1 MIGFFAF
8 PSRYVCVEFWR
19 KPTGS
24 PKLTLDKVTL
34 AVFMTSKTVMPG
46 DPALSAKLERAIEGD
61 VLFSPF
67 DRGRY
72 STDASIYQIEP
83 IGVVCPKSDADIE
96 AALTL
101 AKEAGISVL
110 ARGGGTSQA
119 GQTVGRSLVLDC
131 SRYLNKI
138 SEPDTESVWVEPGVV
153 LDQLNRRLKPHGLFY
168 PVDISTGS
176 RATLGGMAGNNA
188 CGARSIR
195 YGIMV
200 DNVLAIDALLADGTD
215 AVFGDLPGSLADAD
229 GNPRTQELV
238 QAVRKIAAENQPAI
252 ADGYPKLQ
260 RRVGGYNLDRVDPAG
275 HNMASLL
282 VGSEGT
288 LALFKR
294 LKLKLSKLPAHRV
307 LGVCHFPSFHQAMAA
322 TKDLV
327 TLDPSAVELVDRSI
341 IELGRAIPA
350 YRPLIDRFIR
360 GEPDAVLLVEFS
372 GDEEGPLLDDLKR
385 LDQMMADLGF
395 PGSVLT
401 AIEPERQAQIWDVRK
416 AGLNIVMSMKGDG
429 KPVSFIEDCAVPLE
443 HLADYTSALTDCF
456 TRHGTTATWYAHAS
470 VGTLHVRPILNLK
483 QETGVK
489 ALRSIAEEAIDLVR
503 RYKGSHSGEHG
514 DGLVR
519 SEFHE
524 KMFGEKLVDAFK
536 QVKNSFDPTG
546 VLNPGKIVDAPKM
559 DDRSLFRFKPDYAAL
574 PLETGL
580 DWSHWNGFLAAVE
593 MCNNNGACRKA
604 EPGVMCPSYR
614 ISGDERHVTR
624 GRANSLRL
632 ALSGQLG
639 PDALSSDE
647 MADALDLCVSC
658 KACRR
663 ECPTGVD
670 MARMKIETLHQRRSQ
685 DCDRLDLKTR
695 LIANLPR
702 YAPYANRLRWLLHAR
717 DKLPGLAALSE
728 RIVGF
733 SKDRSLP
740 RWHERPFQP
749 PAAQSAIGDDGRDVM
764 LFSDSFTTWFEP
776 ENARSAERVLKAAGY
791 RVHHPKAMGGR
802 PPCCGRTYL
811 AAGMIDEA
819 KAEARRFIEIM
830 QPAIKKGLP
839 IVGLEPSCLLTLR
852 DEFGALLPDG
862 GGLAD
867 QAFLLEEFLWREER
881 AGRLS
886 LTLKPTSWRAARLH
900 GHCHQKAFGA
910 MGAMEAVLD
919 LIPDLDHAT
928 IASSCCG
935 MAGAFGYDAN
945 HIDQSMAMAELSLLP
960 AIRETDPD
968 TTVIVANGTSC
979 RHQIADG
986 AKRTALHLAR
996 LLDHALKASAD

>member
-1 MIGFFAF
+1 MWWRGWRGHLVDLGRPCQAR
-8 PSRYVCVEFWR
+8 RYAAKLSEIMQEVDLPFVNSGVE
-19 KPTGS
+19 
-24 PKLTLDKVTL
+24 
-34 AVFMTSKTVMPG
+34 PG
-46 DPALSAKLERAIEGD
+46 DAGLAAKLRRELAGD
-61 VLFSPF
+61 VLFEKF

-83 IGVVCPKSDADIE
+83 IGVVCPKSDADLE
-96 AALTL
+96 ASLSI
-101 AKEAGISVL
+101 AKEAGVSL
-110 ARGGGTSQA
+110 LPRGGGTSQA

-131 SRYLNKI
+131 SRHLNGI
-138 SEPDTESVWVEPGVV
+138 GGVDPDAGSIWVEPGVV
-153 LDQLNRRLKPHGLFY
+153 LDRLNRHLKPHGLFY

-188 CGARSIR
+188 CGSRSIR

-200 DNVLAIDALLADGTD
+200 DNTLEIDALLADGRG
-215 AVFGDLPGSLADAD
+215 ARFGYVPGNLGEVSGD
-229 GNPRTQELV
+229 GRPVELIR
-238 QAVRKIAAENQPAI
+238 AVRKIAEENRQAI
-252 ADGYPKLQ
+252 ADGFPGVQ

-307 LGVCHFPSFHQAMAA
+307 LGVCHFPTFHQAMAA
-322 TKDLV
+322 TADLV
-327 TLDPSAVELVDRSI
+327 TLGPSAVELVDRSI

-372 GDEEGPLLDDLKR
+372 GDEQDPILADLKR
-385 LDQMMADLGF
+385 LDEMMADLGF
-395 PGSVLT
+395 SDSVLS
-401 AIEPERQAQIWDVRK
+401 AIEPSQQAQIWDVRK

-443 HLADYTSALTDCF
+443 HLADYTRKLTDCF
-456 TRHGTTATWYAHAS
+456 TRHGTSATWYAHAS

-483 QETGVK
+483 QEQGVK
-489 ALRSIAEEAIDLVR
+489 ALRSIAEEAMELVR

-524 KMFGEKLVDAFK
+524 KMFGAQLVGAFR
-536 QVKNSFDPTG
+536 QVKKTFDPDV

-559 DDRSLFRFKPDYAAL
+559 DDRSLFRFKPGYQPL
-574 PLETGL
+574 PVATGL
-580 DWSHWNGFLAAVE
+580 DWSAWGGFLGAAE

-614 ISGDERHVTR
+614 VTSDERHVTR

-639 PDALSSDE
+639 PDALTSDE
-647 MADALDLCVSC
+647 MAAALDLCVSC
-658 KACRR
+658 KACRH

-670 MARMKIETLHQRRSQ
+670 MARMKIEVAHQRCR
-685 DCDRLDLKTR
+685 RHGLDLRTK

-702 YAPYANRLRWLLHAR
+702 YAPYASRLRGLLHAR
-717 DKLPGLAALSE
+717 DRLPGLAALSE
-728 RIVGF
+728 QVLGF
-733 SKDRSLP
+733 SAKRSLP
-740 RWHERPFQP
+740 RWHPRPFLP
-749 PAAQSAIGDDGRDVM
+749 KVGEAPAGAGRDVL
-764 LFSDSFTTWFEP
+764 LFADTFTTWFEP
-776 ENARSAERVLKAAGY
+776 DNARAAERVLNAAGY
-791 RVHHPKAMGGR
+791 RVHHPVTAGGR
-802 PPCCGRTYL
+802 APCCGRTFL
-811 AAGMIDEA
+811 AAGMVDEA
-819 KAEARRFIEIM
+819 RAEAERFTEIM
-830 QPAIKKGLP
+830 RPAIEAGIP

-852 DEFGALLPDG
+852 DEFDALLPG
-862 GGLAD
+862 HSLSAKST
-867 QAFLLEEFLWREER
+867 LLFEEFLAREKA
-881 AGRLS
+881 AGRLD
-886 LTLKPTSWRAARLH
+886 LALHPTRWRDVKVH

-910 MGAMEAVLD
+910 MAAMDVCLD
-919 LIPDLDHAT
+919 LVPDLARAT

-935 MAGAFGYDAN
+935 MAGAFGYDAD
-945 HIDQSMAMAELSLLP
+945 HYETSIAMAELSLLP
-960 AIRETDPD
+960 AIRETSPE
-968 TTVIVANGTSC
+968 TTAIVANGTSC

-986 AKRTALHLAR
+986 TGREALHVAR
-996 LLDHALKASAD
+996 LLEQALAE